1 LVPSAEGAGAPRE
14 GHICVG
20 PAPFGT
26 LISSK
31 SFLKSSRFE
40 LGIVRA
46 RHHRGGST
54 MSDSIP
60 TPKCAKG
67 AGAPLSLPAK
77 PKRRRGG
84 QPGNLN
90 ATKYTWRA
98 LARRGHLVRAE
109 DRWVLPAMEQYKREL
124 ESDKPDATA
133 GERRLIELCAMARA
147 IQALMLA
154 RTDEDGIAAQLTA
167 RQSVAQELRGYMSLE
182 LSALNA
188 LGLERRAKPAGTV
201 WDWKRPEPSTDAPT
215 IDVTPEP
222 ERR

>member
-1 LVPSAEGAGAPRE
+1 
-14 GHICVG
+14 
-20 PAPFGT
+20 
-26 LISSK
+26 
-31 SFLKSSRFE
+31 
-40 LGIVRA
+40 
-46 RHHRGGST
+46 

-133 GERRLIELCAMARA
+133 NISVWPGETPRTRPESLTLAMLGAAESQA
-147 IQALMLA
+147 IC
-154 RTDEDGIAAQLTA
+154 
-167 RQSVAQELRGYMSLE
+167 V
-182 LSALNA
+182 
-188 LGLERRAKPAGTV
+188 GTV
-201 WDWKRPEPSTDAPT
+201 G
-215 IDVTPEP
+215 
-222 ERR
+222 